1 MIKKS
6 AQLIQAISIMVGL
19 NAAFAE
25 TGHANLY
32 SFLSNPKSLVGRNS
46 RSLALFLEKNCKLAK
61 TDGDKLRGNYSDIY
75 ECNLDEEDVMVGI
88 NLQKKT
94 KTTEYFALLAP
105 EKLYSRIFSKIQE
118 KNGKGY
124 KIDESGGS
132 YKISGWT
139 TPLSS
144 NQNVSL
150 EVEIIKKDKKVLL
163 QAHAEG
169 NEGP

>member
-1 MIKKS
+1 MIKK
-6 AQLIQAISIMVGL
+6 ATQLILVIATTASL
-19 NAAFAE
+19 NVAVAAADN
-25 TGHANLY
+25 ANLY

-46 RSLALFLEKNCKLAK
+46 KSLTLFLEKNCKLEKA
-61 TDGDKLRGNYSDIY
+61 DGGKLRGNYGEIY
-75 ECNLDEEDVMVGI
+75 ECKLDEKEVMVGI

-94 KTTEYFALLAP
+94 RTTEYFAILAP
-105 EKLYSRIFSKIQE
+105 EELYLRIFSKIQE

-132 YKISGWT
+132 YKINGWT
-139 TPLSS
+139 IPLSS
-144 NQNVSL
+144 SKNVSL
-150 EVEIIKKDKKVLL
+150 EVEILKKDKKTLL